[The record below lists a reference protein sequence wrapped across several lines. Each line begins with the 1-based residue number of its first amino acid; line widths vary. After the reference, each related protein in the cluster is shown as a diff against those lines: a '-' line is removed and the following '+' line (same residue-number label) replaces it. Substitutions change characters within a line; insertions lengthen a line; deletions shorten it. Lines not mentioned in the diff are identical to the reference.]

1 MQQEPRSQ
9 DAAPACFEPL
19 PEEGFQFA
27 CHPSV
32 ACFNVCCR
40 DLHLVLTPY
49 DVLRL
54 KRALGLE
61 SGRFLEEYTIPEA
74 DPHWGIPVVKMR
86 MLDREDRPCPFV
98 RPEGCSV
105 YPDRPAACRT
115 YPLGRA
121 ARQALGSEGP
131 QKEERYFLV
140 REPHCLGFQENKRWS
155 LAGWLSDQGLAEYN
169 AWTDRWMAFLSRY
182 RPGAGRDL
190 LDAHWKMFYMA
201 CYSLDRFR
209 EFVFG
214 TRLLLL
220 VDVPDERVQ
229 RMRTSDE
236 ELLSFALDWLG
247 FSVFGAPLFS
257 LRGRSVHNARP

>member
-1 MQQEPRSQ
+1 MQQEQIGQSAVPSF
-9 DAAPACFEPL
+9 FERL

-32 ACFNVCCR
+32 PCFNVCCR
-40 DLHLVLTPY
+40 DLRLVLTPY

-74 DPHWGIPVVKMR
+74 DPSWGIPVIQMR
-86 MLDREDRPCPFV
+86 MLDREGRPCPFV
-98 RPEGCSV
+98 RPAGCSV
-105 YPDRPAACRT
+105 YADRPAACRM

-121 ARQALGSEGP
+121 ARHLSGP
-131 QKEERYFLV
+131 ADAQKEERYFLV
-140 REPHCLGFQENKRWS
+140 REPHCLGFQQKKQWS
-155 LAGWLSDQGLAEYN
+155 LAGWLEDQGLREYN

-182 RPGAGRDL
+182 RPGTGRNL
-190 LDAHWKMFYMA
+190 LDAQWKMFYMA

-220 VDVPDERVQ
+220 VELPSERVEK
-229 RMRTSDE
+229 MRASDE
-236 ELLSFALDWLG
+236 ELLAFALEWLG
-247 FSVFGAPLFS
+247 FSLFGDPLFA
-257 LRGRSVHNARP
+257 LRGRSVHDARP

>member
-1 MQQEPRSQ
+1 MQQEPAGQ
-9 DAAPACFEPL
+9 HAPLSSFESL

-27 CHPSV
+27 CHPAV

-54 KRALGLE
+54 KRALGQE
-61 SGRFLEEYTIPEA
+61 SGRFLEEYTTPEA
-74 DPHWGIPVVKMR
+74 DPSWGIPVVKMR
-86 MLDREDRPCPFV
+86 MLDREGRPCPFV

-121 ARQALGSEGP
+121 ARHVPGPEGAR
-131 QKEERYFLV
+131 KEERYFLV
-140 REPHCLGFQENKRWS
+140 REPHCLGFQEKRRWS
-155 LAGWLSDQGLAEYN
+155 LAGWLEDQGLGEYN

-182 RPGAGRDL
+182 RPVLARNL
-190 LDAHWKMFYMA
+190 PDAQWKMFYMA

-220 VDVPDERVQ
+220 VDVPSERVEKL
-229 RMRTSDE
+229 RTSDE
-236 ELLSFALDWLG
+236 ELLAFALEWLG
-247 FSVFGAPLFS
+247 FSVFGDPLFS
-257 LRGRSVHNARP
+257 LRGRSVHNAGS